1 MRYSNFVLLLC
12 YLTLASTVQAQNLLV
27 DPGFEQS
34 VPTFHYASNY
44 PDPASCGDSAWTTTS
59 GIAVVYN
66 SVGYAHSGQKSV
78 YLLNSM
84 EAIPDSSAIAQTL
97 NTIAGC
103 TYELSF
109 YTDNTFNSTGNGI
122 TFDGPLTVTFGD
134 QPVTPTPIILSFTGS
149 GGAAYRQYIFSHLL
163 ATSTSTK
170 LEFSVFASPNE
181 EHLTFF
187 DDISVTLEPATV
199 PEPGGIALLAS
210 AGTSI
215 FVFLRRRRTVT
226 SLREGTMV

>member
-1 MRYSNFVLLLC
+1 MRYSNSVLLLC
-12 YLTLASTVQAQNLLV
+12 YLTLASTVQVPKPLV
-27 DPGFEQS
+27 EWSTGFEDNLCQ
-34 VPTFHYASNY
+34 PFIMRATTR
-44 PDPASCGDSAWTTTS
+44 DPASCGDSAWTTSS

-97 NTIAGC
+97 NTIPDR
-103 TYELSF
+103 TYQLSF

-134 QPVTPTPIILSFTGS
+134 QPVTPTPIVLSFTGS

-163 ATSTSTK
+163 ATSSSTK

-187 DDISVTLEPATV
+187 DDISVMLEPARQCRNLV
-199 PEPGGIALLAS
+199 VLHFLL
-210 AGTSI
+210 
-215 FVFLRRRRTVT
+215 VL
-226 SLREGTMV
+226 